1 MFYLDEL
8 NNPQREAAKHKD
20 GPLLIIAGAGAGKT
34 RTVAYRILHLIKS
47 GVSPDQILAIT
58 FTNKAAKEMKERIL
72 ALLAKNNK
80 TEDDLQQ
87 EEGRKEPFV
96 STFHALCVYILRNEH
111 RALELPKFF
120 SIFDRNDSI
129 SKIKSAMKKVGV
141 DPKKFEPGKILSAIS
156 RQKGDGI
163 SLEEYRA
170 DARDFYPKTVSI
182 VWAEYVKLLKKENAL
197 DFDDLL
203 VRVVEL
209 LKAKPEIL
217 TKYQERFHYI
227 SVDEYQDT
235 NVIQYE
241 LVNLLAE
248 KYKNICVVGD
258 MDQSIYGWRGADY
271 TNLLRFEKDYPNAK
285 TVLLEENY
293 RSTETILTAANRIIA
308 KNTRRFD
315 KKLFTKKKGG
325 AKIGLYAGLEEG
337 DEARFIARRVQEM
350 IAEGTKPEQ
359 LAVLYRANF
368 QSRVLEEAFLRAG
381 VPYQVL
387 GTRFFERKEIKD
399 IVSYIKAA
407 LNPTD
412 FEALKRVINTPPRGL
427 GQVTLTK
434 LAAGAEETL
443 PATTREKV
451 AKFRRLLSEIA
462 SFAQSRKPSELI
474 KFVLEKTGLEEGLKK
489 GGEDSLERLENA
501 REFASLAVRYDH
513 LPPAEAVPI
522 MLAEITLSS
531 EQDSLNENKNGAKL
545 MTVHA
550 AKGLE
555 FDVVFVTGL
564 EEGLFPHRGFDET
577 DRDEEEERRLFY
589 VAVTRARQ
597 KLYLTYAQSRL
608 VFGSRQVN
616 LPSEFI
622 FDIDE
627 ELLDADTDADKTQI
641 NAGQV
646 QKKFKAK
653 WWDESGEENDGYERF
668 IL

>member
-1 MFYLDEL
+1 MFYLNEL
-8 NNPQREAAKHKD
+8 NTPQREAVEHKN
-20 GPLLIIAGAGAGKT
+20 GPLLVIAGAGAGKT
-34 RTVAYRILHLIKS
+34 RTVAYRILHLVKS

-58 FTNKAAKEMKERIL
+58 FTNKAAREMKERIL
-72 ALLAKNNK
+72 ALFIKSNQNK
-80 TEDDLQQ
+80 IELSQDLK
-87 EEGRKEPFV
+87 RSEPFV

-111 RALELPKFF
+111 RALDLPKFF

-141 DPKKFEPGKILSAIS
+141 DPKRFEPNKILSAIS
-156 RQKGDGI
+156 RQKGDGV
-163 SLEEYRA
+163 SLNEYQTNA
-170 DARDFYPKTVSI
+170 ANYYSKTVSI
-182 VWAEYVKLLKKENAL
+182 VWTEYTKLLKKENAL

-203 VRVVEL
+203 VWVVQL
-209 LKAKPEIL
+209 FKTQPEIL
-217 TKYQERFHYI
+217 NKYQERFSYI

-271 TNLLRFEKDYPNAK
+271 TNLLRFEKDYPSAK

-308 KNTRRFD
+308 KNTHRFD
-315 KKLFTKKKGG
+315 KNLFTKKKGG
-325 AKIGLYAGLEEG
+325 AKIGLYTGLEES
-337 DEARFIARRVQEM
+337 DEANFIAERAREM
-350 IAEGTKPEQ
+350 IKEGTNPEQ
-359 LAVLYRANF
+359 IAILYRANF

-381 VPYQVL
+381 VIYQVL

-399 IVSYIKAA
+399 IISYIKVA

-412 FEALKRVINTPPRGL
+412 FEAMRRVINVPPRGL

-434 LAAGAEETL
+434 IANGAEETL
-443 PATTREKV
+443 PTATKEKI
-451 AKFRRLLSEIA
+451 AKFRQLLTEIA
-462 SFAQSRKPSELI
+462 NFAQSHKPSELI
-474 KFVLEKTGLEEGLKK
+474 KFVLEKTKLEEELKK
-489 GGEDSLERLENA
+489 GGEDNLERLENA
-501 REFASLAVRYDH
+501 REFASLAVKYDH
-513 LPPAEAVPI
+513 LASDEAVPI
-522 MLAEITLSS
+522 MLAEIMLTS
-531 EQDSLNENKNGAKL
+531 EQDSLNQNKNGAKL

-555 FDVVFVTGL
+555 FDTVFVTGL
-564 EEGLFPHRGFDET
+564 EEGLFPHQGFGET

-589 VAVTRARQ
+589 VAITRARQ

-627 ELLDADTDADKTQI
+627 ELLET
-641 NAGQV
+641 
-646 QKKFKAK
+646 
-653 WWDESGEENDGYERF
+653 ENGLWT
-668 IL
+668 II